1 MRWTHDL
8 IRYLPFL
15 IHVPLLCYLAFA
27 FYRTQTR
34 EPLRRWF
41 WGALILKCAA
51 GIAVG
56 LLYLH
61 HYPYR
66 GDTFALFEES
76 AALSKFAFRQ
86 PGDYLKI
93 LFLNDFSN
101 SSSATLLLKNQ
112 PRAFFAAK
120 LFSCLNLFTFHNYW
134 ITGLYCSLFSFL
146 GFWRLANV
154 LASVYPRTRT
164 AAITA
169 FLLFPSVVFWSSG
182 VLKESIAM
190 GCFTGILAI
199 GLPFYFSAKR
209 KDRGVF
215 FRKNVFAH
223 TKNSWKKCLCIV
235 LFGWIVW
242 QLKFYYLGALLP
254 AALSLAGV
262 FVVYGNYGISHGR
275 VLRFWQILFF
285 CAVFGA
291 APLLIGHMTGHS
303 LLASIIAN
311 HDATVSISKPGT
323 YVVFDTLLPTV
334 RSFAAHFPLALWSG
348 LFAPLP
354 WQARNWL
361 AFGAGLENAVLL
373 GLAVLCLAKTCLS
386 PKKKFHLFSSPVGL
400 TLSKDTIL
408 TRLLVRAAWLYIL
421 SLAAVLAFSSPN
433 FGALARYKIGFLPFL
448 VYILLAGLPANP
460 QKTNNRNEC
469 ERMF

>member
-1 MRWTHDL
+1 MNRSL
-8 IRYLPFL
+8 LYLFPFL
-15 IHVPLLCYLAFA
+15 IHVPLLCYWVWT
-27 FYRTQTR
+27 FYRTQTH
-34 EPLRRWF
+34 EPLRQWF
-41 WGALILKCAA
+41 WAALTLKCAA
-51 GIAVG
+51 GIALG

-76 AALSKFAFRQ
+76 AVLSKLAFRQ
-86 PGDYLKI
+86 PDAYLGI
-93 LFLNDFSN
+93 LLFDEFNGF
-101 SSSATLLLKNQ
+101 ATANLLLQNQ

-120 LFSCLNLFTFHNYW
+120 LFSCINLFTFHNYW
-134 ITGLYCSLFSFL
+134 LTGLYCSLFSFW
-146 GFWRLANV
+146 GFWRLATV
-154 LASVYPRTRT
+154 LASFYPRTRT
-164 AAITA
+164 AAIIA

-199 GLPFYFSAKR
+199 GLPLYFSTKR
-209 KDRGVF
+209 KDRQVF

-223 TKNSWKKCLCIV
+223 IKNHWKKGLCIV

-262 FVVYGNYGISHGR
+262 FVLYGNYGISHGR
-275 VLRFWQILFF
+275 VLLFWQILFF

-291 APLLIGHMTGHS
+291 APLLIRQITGQS
-303 LLASIIAN
+303 LLASIVAN
-311 HDATVSISKPGT
+311 HDATVTISRPGT
-323 YVVFDTLLPTV
+323 YVVFVSLLPTV

-361 AFGAGLENAVLL
+361 AFGATLENAVLL
-373 GLAVLCLAKTCLS
+373 GLAVLCLVKTCLS
-386 PKKKFHLFSSPVGL
+386 PKKKFRFFSSPVGL
-400 TLSKDTIL
+400 PLPEDTIL
-408 TRLLVRAAWLYIL
+408 TRLLVRAAVLYIV
-421 SLAAVLAFSSPN
+421 SLAVVLAFSSPN
-433 FGALARYKIGFLPFL
+433 FGALARYKVGFLPFL